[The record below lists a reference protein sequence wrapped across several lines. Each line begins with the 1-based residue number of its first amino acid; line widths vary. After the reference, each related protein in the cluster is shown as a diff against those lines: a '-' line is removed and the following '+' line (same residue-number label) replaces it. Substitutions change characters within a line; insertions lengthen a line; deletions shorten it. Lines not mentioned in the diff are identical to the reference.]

1 MNEKNKKELMIL
13 MPKLRRYCYALTNDK
28 ESGDDLLHDSIVK
41 ILAKFDFLKIDNF
54 QAYIYRLISNTW
66 KDNLR
71 KKYTRNEISIT
82 AKNIENDPAL
92 SIKNED
98 NLDYISTK
106 DSVFKKISNLSEKLK
121 ETLILVTVQK
131 KSYKE
136 TADILKVPI
145 GTIMSRIHE
154 ARRILT
160 QANNEFYKE
169 KRL

>member
-1 MNEKNKKELMIL
+1 M
-13 MPKLRRYCYALTNDK
+13 
-28 ESGDDLLHDSIVK
+28 
-41 ILAKFDFLKIDNF
+41 
-54 QAYIYRLISNTW
+54 
-66 KDNLR
+66 
-71 KKYTRNEISIT
+71 
-82 AKNIENDPAL
+82 
-92 SIKNED
+92 
-98 NLDYISTK
+98 DYISTK
-106 DSVFKKISNLSEKLK
+106 DSVFEKINNLSEKLK

-160 QANNEFYKE
+160 EANNEFNKE

>member
-1 MNEKNKKELMIL
+1 MNEKNKNELMLL

-92 SIKNED
+92 SIKNKD

-160 QANNEFYKE
+160 EANNEFNKE
-169 KRL
+169 KKL

>member
-82 AKNIENDPAL
+82 AKDIENDPAL
-92 SIKNED
+92 SIKNEE

-106 DSVFKKISNLSEKLK
+106 DNVFEKINNLSEKLK

-136 TADILKVPI
+136 ASEILKVPI

-160 QANNEFYKE
+160 EVNNEFNKE
-169 KRL
+169 KKL

>member
-41 ILAKFDFLKIDNF
+41 ILAKFDILKIDNF

-106 DSVFKKISNLSEKLK
+106 DSVFEKINNLSEKLK

-160 QANNEFYKE
+160 QVNNEFNKE
-169 KRL
+169 KKL